1 MIIIIAFSTL
11 INNLLKVKFYRK
23 RKKKVI
29 NVLIIF
35 LFFIKIM
42 SKFL

>member
-11 INNLLKVKFYRK
+11 INNLLKVNFY

-29 NVLIIF
+29 NILIIF

-42 SKFL
+42 SKLL